1 MKFLSPQTKP
11 AKRDSGFTLIEL
23 LVVIAIIAILASM
36 LLPALGKAKSKAQG
50 TSCMNNS
57 RQLMLGWQMF
67 LTDNEEKLPGSI
79 HGGLA
84 QAGNSM
90 INPPPPGS
98 SYDPMLA
105 TYQPWVTGWLTWD
118 LSPHNTNYQY
128 LVNPA
133 FASLAIYMSNHRDVF
148 KCPADKYLSAAQR
161 AAKWTGRVRSMS
173 SNIAV
178 GDGNGG
184 QGDGPWDQAYK
195 KCKKTSDL
203 TNPNPAE
210 TWVYLDEH
218 PDSMNDSGFFSVYWT
233 GSKAW
238 VDVPAN
244 YHNGAAGF
252 ALADGHSEIHA
263 WKGGLKGSPIT
274 TTGLNIRAGALDNTD
289 FEWMYKHTPRLTGY

>member
-1 MKFLSPQTKP
+1 MKFPSPQFRP
-11 AKRDSGFTLIEL
+11 AKARSGFTLIEL

-36 LLPALGKAKSKAQG
+36 LLPAIAKAKAKAQG

-57 RQLMLGWQMF
+57 KQLMLGWQMF
-67 LTDNEEKLPGSI
+67 LTDNDEKLPGSI
-79 HGGLA
+79 HGGIA
-84 QAGNSM
+84 QTGGSM
-90 INPPPPGS
+90 LPGTPG
-98 SYDPMLA
+98 YDPQLA
-105 TYQPWVTGWLTWD
+105 IYQPWVTGWLTWD
-118 LSPHNTNYQY
+118 LSSHNTNYQY
-128 LVNPA
+128 LINPNYA
-133 FASLAIYMSNHRDVF
+133 ALATYMGKHKDVF
-148 KCPADKYLSAAQR
+148 KCPADKYLSAAQK
-161 AAKWTGRVRSMS
+161 AAKWSSRVRSMS

-184 QGDGPWDQAYK
+184 PGDGPWDSGYK

-218 PDSMNDSGFFSVYWT
+218 PDSMNDSGFFSPHWID
-233 GSKAW
+233 GQSW

-252 ALADGHSEIHA
+252 ALADGHSEIHS

-274 TTGLNIRAGALDNTD
+274 TTGLNIKSGPLDKTD
-289 FEWMYKHTPRLTGY
+289 WLWMYRHTPRLPTFQ